1 MILPR
6 KPHPPDP
13 LEKLLLEPPFCD
25 IPIAVVQ
32 HAQAVPLGVMVR
44 GTLEWLLDQPTLEL
58 LFQQQAPDHYTREL
72 TIAALVGL
80 LIQVSVGAYRS
91 VHAAYKADQATNDPT
106 ITASAA
112 ALYGKLGR
120 LPPAVSEAVV
130 RYSAQRCTQ
139 LLGLM
144 PRLRNE
150 PLPGYRMRV
159 LDGNVLAGTDPR
171 LTPLRRWLNA
181 CLPGKSLVVYEPGLG
196 LVTDV
201 VLCVDAYTQERAL
214 LTQIVARLV
223 AQDLLIADRNFCTTR
238 YVFGVHR
245 QKALVIVRQH
255 KRNLPCQPV
264 GQLKKCGKTDTGEV
278 YEQRVQATDPETGE
292 TLTLRRIEVRLY
304 KKTRDGERTIA
315 LLTNLPDEVSAV
327 QIAQRYLE
335 RWTIEKHFQ
344 FLTQSLHCELPGLGQ
359 PQAALFGF
367 AMAVVAGN
375 ALAVVRGSIRA
386 VHGREAEGGVS
397 GYYLADEIGHDYR
410 TLMKYLP
417 AEQWVG
423 WRDLAPQA
431 MARLLL
437 AVGQHVNLKALTRS
451 QRGPKKPPKVKP
463 VYNKKHKHYSTY
475 RVLNELQPEDSC

>member
-25 IPIAVVQ
+25 IPI
-32 HAQAVPLGVMVR
+32 
-44 GTLEWLLDQPTLEL
+44 
-58 LFQQQAPDHYTREL
+58 
-72 TIAALVGL
+72 
-80 LIQVSVGAYRS
+80 
-91 VHAAYKADQATNDPT
+91 
-106 ITASAA
+106 
-112 ALYGKLGR
+112 
-120 LPPAVSEAVV
+120 AVV

-159 LDGNVLAGTDPR
+159 LDGNVLAGTDHR

-255 KRNLPCQPV
+255 
-264 GQLKKCGKTDTGEV
+264 
-278 YEQRVQATDPETGE
+278 
-292 TLTLRRIEVRLY
+292 
-304 KKTRDGERTIA
+304 
-315 LLTNLPDEVSAV
+315 
-327 QIAQRYLE
+327 
-335 RWTIEKHFQ
+335 
-344 FLTQSLHCELPGLGQ
+344 
-359 PQAALFGF
+359 
-367 AMAVVAGN
+367 
-375 ALAVVRGSIRA
+375 
-386 VHGREAEGGVS
+386 
-397 GYYLADEIGHDYR
+397 
-410 TLMKYLP
+410 
-417 AEQWVG
+417 
-423 WRDLAPQA
+423 
-431 MARLLL
+431 
-437 AVGQHVNLKALTRS
+437 
-451 QRGPKKPPKVKP
+451 
-463 VYNKKHKHYSTY
+463 
-475 RVLNELQPEDSC
+475 